1 MNTTDNG
8 NILLMFEEI
17 NQKLERVGQWI
28 DKIEQSQSANN
39 ADTNQDLIN
48 EISQLKSE
56 LDVFIKYTT
65 RIWMSWRTGTDPPK
79 GGKSNSQSLPCPRWL
94 LFFIDGYTVIACDMD
109 QVFKNEL
116 YDYSDNDLK
125 FRYI

>member
-56 LDVFIKYTT
+56 LDVFY
-65 RIWMSWRTGTDPPK
+65 
-79 GGKSNSQSLPCPRWL
+79 
-94 LFFIDGYTVIACDMD
+94 
-109 QVFKNEL
+109 QVHNENMNEL
-116 YDYSDNDLK
+116 KNRNRPAKGEIEFTITSMPSLIIIFHWWLYCYRL
-125 FRYI
+125 RYGSGL